1 MNKCRYCECELISS
15 LYSPDDFVCDDD
27 DCQERFREDMEIMEQ
42 ELDERLGD
50 IDPTI

>member
-1 MNKCRYCECELISS
+1 MNKCRYCECELDD
-15 LYSPDDFVCDDD
+15 PDGIVCDDD
-27 DCQERFREDMEIMEQ
+27 DYQERFREDMEIMEQ